1 MPKNQDITKLKRH
14 HYNEIKTEL
23 ETVYITSSG
32 DKYLKEMDAL
42 CAEAQI
48 QQTKESQQRR
58 RKKIMGIMELLL
70 KVLEEENWGLYYKNE
85 QIRTLNTQDGGMLY
99 EVNSVDLD
107 EIERV
112 LLNKL
117 ESTKQNKEDSCREH
131 TTHHSQQE
139 NNLSQNEN

>member
-1 MPKNQDITKLKRH
+1 
-14 HYNEIKTEL
+14 
-23 ETVYITSSG
+23 
-32 DKYLKEMDAL
+32 
-42 CAEAQI
+42 
-48 QQTKESQQRR
+48 
-58 RKKIMGIMELLL
+58 MGIMELLL

>member
-1 MPKNQDITKLKRH
+1 MPKNQDIIELKRH
-14 HYNEIKTEL
+14 HDNEIKTEL
-23 ETVYITSSG
+23 ETVYVTSSG